1 MPSPSFVQRIIIKHP
16 AYSGSNTILALP
28 ACDGTNASGQAH
40 YVTVY
45 SACVILANNRKD
57 GWLSSSRSGV
67 YFFHIECEP
76 SAEPYPVIPNFRA
89 WVFPHND
96 LPSLWHESAQIAA
109 TIEPRTATETCR
121 LTNKRLACENAHIIP
136 AAEKSWFVDNEMD
149 QYGEL
154 GGRTGQDVADS
165 PTNSIRLR
173 RDVHILWD
181 NMFFSIVPK
190 KPQNCQREG
199 LQWYAHSMV
208 QDEELY
214 ADYHNQPT
222 EPLAGR
228 AVELLQPK
236 LEYEDASAIA
246 KGALA
251 LLPTLSTR
259 ALSQRDR
266 QSMIAL
272 FSGLAADACALRL
285 QCGNGDPT
293 AVDKALELLEA
304 GRGSLIG
311 LALEDRHDVTNL
323 RTSWPQH
330 ASRLGDLRAMLNVE
344 AGSTGDSAPRAS
356 QQISPFKTLQD
367 FHACVDEIRT
377 LPGFGDFMMS
387 PSIEEMKAA
396 AVDGVVV
403 VVNVGTLRSDA
414 LVVKP
419 QAVRLIK
426 LRHFDVDKAR
436 SWMAEIK
443 GWSSESPSLEQ
454 SGRQNARY
462 RVLLLWLWKSCVRDI
477 MEGLG
482 YRTHQSGK
490 TLPRVWW
497 IGTGVASSLP
507 FHAAGRHC
515 DSSTSTTSNVVI
527 SSYVP
532 TIRALV
538 HARGRAMDVSSYTG
552 YEHKILLAT
561 METTR
566 GEPPLHGVRAEADAV
581 KSAVGIEC
589 RVTHQEQTNAEAVL
603 RLLPSNDMFH
613 FAGHGMSDPVDPA
626 ESCIVFEKSDGASMP
641 MIQDR
646 LQVDRLF
653 GANLQPAFLAFLS
666 ACSTA
671 QNQQDVLADESIHLA
686 SGFLVAGFRH
696 VIGCLWPSSDEV
708 CVDVAREFYRALNM
722 TDGKGVKDKALARA
736 LHFAVGKVYA
746 IRRDHP
752 FLWAQYIHMGA

>member
-1 MPSPSFVQRIIIKHP
+1 MPSPSFVQRITIKHP

-40 YVTVY
+40 YATVY

-57 GWLSSSRSGV
+57 GWLSSSRSGQPRTCADHDGLISAGV

-76 SAEPYPVIPNFRA
+76 NAEPYPVIPNFRA

-136 AAEKSWFVDNEMD
+136 AAEKSWFVNNERISTAS
-149 QYGEL
+149 L
-154 GGRTGQDVADS
+154 VDVPRLSAAKS
-165 PTNSIRLR
+165 CIR
-173 RDVHILWD
+173 
-181 NMFFSIVPK
+181 
-190 KPQNCQREG
+190 
-199 LQWYAHSMV
+199 
-208 QDEELY
+208 
-214 ADYHNQPT
+214 
-222 EPLAGR
+222 
-228 AVELLQPK
+228 LLQPK

-266 QSMIAL
+266 QSVIAR

-304 GRGSLIG
+304 GTGSLIG

-377 LPGFGDFMMS
+377 LPGFGYFMMS

-414 LVVKP
+414 LVVTP

-454 SGRQNARY
+454 SRRQNARY
-462 RVLLLWLWKSCVRDI
+462 RVLILWLWKSCVRDI

-482 YRTHQSGK
+482 YRKHQSGK

-561 METTR
+561 METTP

-589 RVTHQEQTNAEAVL
+589 RVTHQEQTNAGAVL

-653 GANLQPAFLAFLS
+653 GANLQAAFLAFLS

-686 SGFLVAGFRH
+686 SGFLAAGFRH

-722 TDGKGVKDKALARA
+722 TEGKGVKDKALARA
-736 LHFAVGKVYA
+736 LHVAVGKVYA